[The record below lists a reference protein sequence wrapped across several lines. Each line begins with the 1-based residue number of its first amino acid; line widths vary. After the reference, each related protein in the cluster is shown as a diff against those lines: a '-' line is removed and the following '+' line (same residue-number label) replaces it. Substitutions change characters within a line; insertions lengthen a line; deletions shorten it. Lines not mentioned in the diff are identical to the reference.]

1 MEPSDPP
8 PVPMPEVDLEQL
20 EKLKK
25 ETFRGLM
32 SQRTWILEDHA
43 HDLKKLD
50 DERDQRLRDN
60 YAKMVSLGIPE
71 EELPLPPENSEKKA
85 ARLAEKVMFRKLK
98 EEEIKRVLREVMR
111 PNENYT
117 AAELLQHLEISY
129 KDWMGFCRF
138 NIPSFLKTE
147 GKGPRWITYNIA

>member
-98 EEEIKRVLREVMR
+98 EEEIKRVLREVPTTSHDLSSHSLLPACSRRFGCISNRERSVTCQRLWSR
-111 PNENYT
+111 PNDGFK
-117 AAELLQHLEISY
+117 LL
-129 KDWMGFCRF
+129 
-138 NIPSFLKTE
+138 
-147 GKGPRWITYNIA
+147 